1 MPWLEFLSGLFLG
14 ALIVWAFLRRRRDL
28 KERIESPALDDDAVE
43 RIIRQGSL
51 HMDDPEPL
59 DLDEI
64 ARAEDDFWDSEGWD
78 PAEEGH
84 L

>member
-14 ALIVWAFLRRRRDL
+14 ALIIWAFLRRRRDL